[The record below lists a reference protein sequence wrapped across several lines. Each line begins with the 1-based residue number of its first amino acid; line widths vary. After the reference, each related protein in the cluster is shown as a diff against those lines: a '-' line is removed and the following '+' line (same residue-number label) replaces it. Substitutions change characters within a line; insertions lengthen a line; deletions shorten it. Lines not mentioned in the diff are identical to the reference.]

1 MDAVKD
7 IANQVMATKMCND
20 AKAGF
25 EIDFSKGTSQ
35 KPNF

>member
-1 MDAVKD
+1 MDAVKE
-7 IANQVMATKMCND
+7 IANQVMANKMCND

-25 EIDFSKGTSQ
+25 KIDFSVGTSQ